1 MPTSE
6 RNPPTTDPTVCI
18 TVDVAAAA
26 AEVASLHSAILL
38 SSAAAPAASPQMKNT
53 REMGCGKNN
62 DNMSRV
68 WKLPVA

>member
-6 RNPPTTDPTVCI
+6 RNPPTDPTVCI

-38 SSAAAPAASPQMKNT
+38 SSAAAAASPQMKNT